1 MSFKTYTPGV
11 GDSLEECF
19 LNRNPSSSQSKQPPE
34 MNSQALDDD
43 ADDDDD
49 DDGAFAS
56 TVEAIGKQREQCRGK
71 SPNLDAAKFGNGIL
85 LL

>member
-1 MSFKTYTPGV
+1 MAWRSVFWY
-11 GDSLEECF
+11 
-19 LNRNPSSSQSKQPPE
+19 NPSSSQSKRPPE

-43 ADDDDD
+43 DDDDDGDGDDDDDDDDD

-56 TVEAIGKQREQCRGK
+56 TVEAIGKQREHCRGK